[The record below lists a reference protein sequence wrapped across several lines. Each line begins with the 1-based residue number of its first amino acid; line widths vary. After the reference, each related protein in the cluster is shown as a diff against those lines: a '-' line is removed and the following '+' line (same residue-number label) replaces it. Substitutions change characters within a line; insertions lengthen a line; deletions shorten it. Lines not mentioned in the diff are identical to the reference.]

1 MAAEPTSFSLYQLN
15 QHLQRVLAFNMRQP
29 IWINCEVSEVGNSK
43 GTVYLS
49 LVERAGFELKAKAEA
64 MIWRKDLKKITAK
77 VGDSLWSI
85 LQVGRQV
92 LLQVQVEFHAY
103 HGMKLVVKDIDAS
116 VTIGQLEL
124 QRLKVSKKL
133 KEEQF
138 TELNQQ
144 LPAPTVWQRLA
155 IISSSNA
162 AGWQDFKNQLL
173 QNPYQYQFECELFE
187 AAMQGVNLCSEVI
200 HQLQC
205 IEERKDE
212 FDAIVIVRG
221 GGARL
226 DLMGFDDYDL
236 CVAIATAE
244 LPVLTG
250 IGHDV
255 DESLADSVAYHPLK
269 TPTAVAD
276 FLIHQTLVFE
286 SQVQQLQQHIQQKL
300 AQKWQQEYTK
310 IENIEQQLQQYLI
323 QKLRQEELKIAA
335 ISEKLQLLNPQQI
348 LQRGFA
354 AVLDSQGN
362 MLSSV
367 AALQEGET
375 YTLQLADGTVQFSL
389 K

>member
-1 MAAEPTSFSLYQLN
+1 MAAEQTSFSLYQLN
-15 QHLQRVLAFNMRQP
+15 QHLQRVLAFNMRQS

-103 HGMKLVVKDIDAS
+103 HGMKLIVKDIDAS

-124 QRLKVSKKL
+124 QRIQVSKKL

-162 AGWQDFKNQLL
+162 AGWQDFKNQL
-173 QNPYQYQFECELFE
+173 QHNPYQYRFECELFE
-187 AAMQGVNLCSEVI
+187 AAMQGVNLCSEVM
-200 HQLQC
+200 HQLQR
-205 IEERKDE
+205 IEERKNE

-255 DESLADSVAYHPLK
+255 DESLADLVAYHPLK

-286 SQVQQLQQHIQQKL
+286 SEVQQLQQHIQQKL

-310 IENIEQQLQQYLI
+310 IENIEQQLQQYLV
-323 QKLRQEELKIAA
+323 QKIRQEEVKIAA

-354 AVLDSQGN
+354 AVLDTNGN
-362 MLSSV
+362 MLSNV
-367 AALQEGET
+367 AQLQEGET